1 MFKSHQNYLIY
12 IGFGLF
18 GTEIH
23 KTKMF
28 SRVQD
33 SKAEKLCFYYVDLT
47 PKGIRLQRI

>member
-1 MFKSHQNYLIY
+1 MFKSHQNYVQ

-18 GTEIH
+18 GTEIY

-28 SRVQD
+28 SHVQD
-33 SKAEKLCFYYVDLT
+33 SKAEKLCFYYLDLT